1 MDLKQLLSCV
11 ESNSVIRYRL
21 KLSTASPDG
30 IVYPP
35 TYAAANKPKKKDD
48 PPHLPF
54 REAFVDGER
63 RDIVVLD
70 SPQSQSNRVELA
82 LLATHQAERIRYPDI
97 TVHFPEQL
105 SEPIY
110 SVLQLSHRI
119 YDAVLRACTLKGKPF
134 FESDVGKAIQA
145 ARIEKAT
152 ALFEHAPV
160 TLVLGAWDSNGGG
173 GPMAAKIARLLTSE
187 IIGLDARRASVSSTK
202 FDPMDIRSN
211 VAELI
216 PSDDPYRRFTIKA
229 NDAKKGGPKSEKPSK
244 FGFGSVPSSDVQRAA
259 VISGAIQTSLLSCS
273 GLRRI
278 SFPDSKG
285 VVHRER
291 DQAGRAALA
300 AMGLY
305 GLIAQNESGYL
316 LRSRCELLPV
326 NNGCLELVG
335 RTLEDIKQTSLDTD
349 SALALLK
356 EALTHA
362 TKRDLVMRS
371 DVLALQA
378 DDRLQALVHRSRKA
392 AAIGEEPDES

>member
-1 MDLKQLLSCV
+1 
-11 ESNSVIRYRL
+11 
-21 KLSTASPDG
+21 
-30 IVYPP
+30 
-35 TYAAANKPKKKDD
+35 
-48 PPHLPF
+48 
-54 REAFVDGER
+54 
-63 RDIVVLD
+63 
-70 SPQSQSNRVELA
+70 
-82 LLATHQAERIRYPDI
+82 
-97 TVHFPEQL
+97 
-105 SEPIY
+105 
-110 SVLQLSHRI
+110 
-119 YDAVLRACTLKGKPF
+119 
-134 FESDVGKAIQA
+134 
-145 ARIEKAT
+145 
-152 ALFEHAPV
+152 
-160 TLVLGAWDSNGGG
+160 
-173 GPMAAKIARLLTSE
+173 MAAKIARLLTSE

-305 GLIAQNESGYL
+305 GLILAERVQLPCDRAASCFRSTTVVWSLWGVP
-316 LRSRCELLPV
+316 LRDV
-326 NNGCLELVG
+326 
-335 RTLEDIKQTSLDTD
+335 KQTSLDTD